1 MSGGVDSSVTA
12 ALLLKAGAEVR
23 GVFMRLAQPG
33 VERHQERAA
42 AVAAHLGI
50 PLEVI
55 DLGEPFRQE
64 VLAYFSAGYFS
75 GRTPNPCVI
84 CNQRIKFGLLMERAL
99 AGGSVT
105 DHEEHHEVSDLLAT
119 GHYARISRDPAGGYH
134 LRQGL
139 DPRKD
144 QSYFLCL
151 LSQAQLGRMLFP
163 LGEKTKVE
171 VYGLAAEL
179 GLAGRHGRESQD
191 VCFLAEQ
198 SAGDFLA
205 SLAPAAAETG
215 GLIVTRDGRELGRHR
230 GVYHYTVGQR
240 RGLGLPD
247 VTPYYV
253 VALDA
258 ARHLVVV
265 GKEDELYRR
274 RVRLRTIHWL
284 AGSPPPLPL
293 DCRAKI
299 RYRHQ
304 PAPARLEIE
313 AATGAPLL
321 TFDEPQRAAT
331 PGQFAVLYHEDEVLA
346 GGEIATACRRLGIDF
361 GQGHHFGSPDP
372 APTS

>member
-12 ALLLKAGAEVR
+12 ALLLKAGAAVR

-42 AVAAHLGI
+42 VVAAHLDI

-84 CNQRIKFGLLMERAL
+84 CNQRIKFGLLLAQAL
-99 AGGSVT
+99 AGG
-105 DHEEHHEVSDLLAT
+105 SDLLAT
-119 GHYARISRDPAGGYH
+119 GHYARISPDPAGGYH

-205 SLAPAAAETG
+205 SLAPAAEETG

-230 GVYHYTVGQR
+230 GVHHYTVGQR

-247 VTPYYV
+247 ATPYYV

-258 ARHLVVV
+258 ARQLVVV
-265 GKEDELYRR
+265 GKEEELYRR

-293 DCRAKI
+293 ECRAKI

-313 AATGAPLL
+313 VATGAPFL
-321 TFDEPQRAAT
+321 TFDAPQRAVT
-331 PGQFAVLYHEDEVLA
+331 PGQFAVLYHEDELLA
-346 GGEIATACRRLGIDF
+346 GGEIAT
-361 GQGHHFGSPDP
+361 
-372 APTS
+372 